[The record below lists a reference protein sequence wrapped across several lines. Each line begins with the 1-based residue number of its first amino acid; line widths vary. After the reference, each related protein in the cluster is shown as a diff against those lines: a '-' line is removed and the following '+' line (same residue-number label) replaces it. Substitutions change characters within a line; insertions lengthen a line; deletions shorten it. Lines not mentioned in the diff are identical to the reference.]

1 MFYDIKIINKEQ
13 TDNSVST
20 YLINKIKKFT
30 SKNRGGIVRQ
40 IHPLLFP
47 IFVSAK
53 RKNIRVSP

>member
-13 TDNSVST
+13 TGNSVST
-20 YLINKIKKFT
+20 YIINKIKKFT
-30 SKNRGGIVRQ
+30 SENRVGIVRQ
-40 IHPLLFP
+40 IHPLISP